1 MIDNLFTTEIGSTIW
16 QMRHPKSDTDLFRV
30 YVASTEEILKGTA
43 NTKSKFTQKDNTD
56 IALHEIG
63 KVVEQLLKG
72 NFNFLVG
79 VMSPLTVSVAR
90 SPLTEFYL
98 NLQNIV
104 KENVSKNCYHSIHG
118 LAVHNY
124 KKHIYSGKDDSKRR
138 CNKILRV
145 LQFGKTL
152 LDTGKFKFEQFK
164 YGTPEKIIEWMDWLN
179 EAYKYS
185 QLPEK
190 PDETFYRAWLY
201 NLRLYDLRFSNVRM
215 YNVNDFLEIVDGK
228 RIPASKE
235 KIDELERYLKEEKNG

>member
-1 MIDNLFTTEIGSTIW
+1 MIENLFTTEIGSTIW

-43 NTKSKFTQKDNTD
+43 NTRSKFTQENNTD
-56 IALHEIG
+56 LALHEIG
-63 KVVEQLLKG
+63 KVVDQLLKG

-79 VMSPLTVSVAR
+79 VMSPLTVSVAEP
-90 SPLTEFYL
+90 PLTEFYP

-118 LAVHNY
+118 LAIHNY
-124 KKHIYSGKDDSKRR
+124 KKYIESGKDDSERR

-152 LDTGKFKFEQFK
+152 LDTGKFKFEPFK
-164 YGTPEKIIEWMDWLN
+164 GGVPDDIEEWVGLLN
-179 EAYKYS
+179 KTYKYS

-201 NLRLYDLRFSNVRM
+201 NLRLYELKRSNV
-215 YNVNDFLEIVDGK
+215 K
-228 RIPASKE
+228 RYVE
-235 KIDELERYLKEEKNG
+235 